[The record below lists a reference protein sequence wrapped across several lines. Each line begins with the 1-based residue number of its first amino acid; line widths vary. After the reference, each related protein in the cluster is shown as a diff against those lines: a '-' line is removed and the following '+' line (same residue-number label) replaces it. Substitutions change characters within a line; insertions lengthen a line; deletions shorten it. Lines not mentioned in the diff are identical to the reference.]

1 MVSRR
6 PLLLGLPALA
16 LARPAVA
23 QAPSATAMAER
34 TNRLGEELFA
44 RVVMPRASIVLSP
57 LSLFDA
63 VVPLGPGSR
72 GEAATVAAVFLGR
85 RRADAL
91 ALHGALAAGGGA
103 LTRAAAVWLPP
114 APPARERYRT
124 ALVPFGTHLE
134 QVDFATPAA
143 LGRINGWVSERTRDL
158 IPTLFDELPRDA
170 SVVVTAAMH
179 FAARWATPF
188 DPEDTRD
195 APFTRGDGTPAPA
208 RYMRATRTLAYAEER
223 NWQAIRLAYA
233 QAEYEATVLL
243 PAPGR
248 PLGQAAQL
256 LRDGRLAATLSQ
268 LRFADQEV
276 ALMLPRLALRHEG
289 DILAPLRA
297 TKLRPVFS
305 PDADYRGITGAPVR
319 ITAVRQHA
327 VLRVDEAGTEAAAAT
342 GVVGSR
348 SLADRVRFEAD
359 RPFVF
364 LVTHKPSGLVVVAAL
379 VNEPGAA

>member
-6 PLLLGLPALA
+6 MLLLGLPALA
-16 LARPAVA
+16 LPRPAVA

-34 TNRLGEELFA
+34 ANRLGEELFA
-44 RVVMPRASIVLSP
+44 RVVTPRASIVLSP

-63 VVPLGPGSR
+63 VVSLGPGAR
-72 GEAATVAAVFLGR
+72 GEAATAAAVFLGR

-91 ALHGALAAGGGA
+91 ALHGALASGGA

-114 APPARERYRT
+114 APPAREPYRA

-134 QVDFATPAA
+134 QNDFATPEA
-143 LGRINGWVSERTRDL
+143 LARINGWVAERTRNL
-158 IPTLFDELPRDA
+158 IPSLFDSLPRDA
-170 SVVVTAAMH
+170 SLVVTAAMH
-179 FAARWATPF
+179 FAARWAAPF
-188 DPEDTRD
+188 DPEDTRE
-195 APFTRGDGTPAPA
+195 APFTRGDGTSTPAQF
-208 RYMRATRTLAYAEER
+208 MRATRTVTYAEGR
-223 NWQAIRLAYA
+223 SWQAIRLAYA
-233 QAEYEATVLL
+233 QAESEATVLL

-256 LRDGRLAATLSQ
+256 LRDGRLTATLSQ
-268 LRFADQEV
+268 LRFSNQEV

-289 DILAPLRA
+289 DILTPLRA
-297 TKLRPVFS
+297 TKLRAVFS
-305 PDADYRGITGAPVR
+305 SDADYRGITGAPVR
-319 ITAVRQHA
+319 ISAVRQHA
-327 VLRVDEAGTEAAAAT
+327 VMRVDETGTEAAAAT

-348 SLADRVRFEAD
+348 SLTDRVRFEAD

-379 VNEPGAA
+379 VNEPGAE